1 MPLSL
6 FAMMDSVMTLHEAV
20 RCGKSRP
27 GVAKPPGRGAQFA
40 ASWECGQLMR
50 LSLEIKSCSVLICD
64 GTELELCSSV
74 GKLGGR
80 AMATESECIEY
91 ARECVRL
98 AGLTDDPDIRDRLLE
113 IARDW
118 MAAAMGEDEAA
129 APSISASESL
139 SNEAA

>member
-1 MPLSL
+1 LR
-6 FAMMDSVMTLHEAV
+6 V
-20 RCGKSRP
+20 
-27 GVAKPPGRGAQFA
+27 
-40 ASWECGQLMR
+40 
-50 LSLEIKSCSVLICD
+50 
-64 GTELELCSSV
+64 SV
-74 GKLGGR
+74 GKLGGS

-113 IARDW
+113 IAREW
-118 MAAAMGEDEAA
+118 MAAAMGEDVSMEAA

>member
-1 MPLSL
+1 M
-6 FAMMDSVMTLHEAV
+6 A
-20 RCGKSRP
+20 
-27 GVAKPPGRGAQFA
+27 
-40 ASWECGQLMR
+40 
-50 LSLEIKSCSVLICD
+50 
-64 GTELELCSSV
+64 
-74 GKLGGR
+74 KLGGS

-118 MAAAMGEDEAA
+118 MAAAMGEDISMEEP
-129 APSISASESL
+129 PSISASESL